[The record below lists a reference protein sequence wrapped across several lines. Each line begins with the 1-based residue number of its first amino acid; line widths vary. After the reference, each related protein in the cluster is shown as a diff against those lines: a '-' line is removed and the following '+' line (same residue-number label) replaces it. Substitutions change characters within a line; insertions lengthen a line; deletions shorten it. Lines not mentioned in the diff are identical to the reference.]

1 MRKEIIKQLERIK
14 AMGIKINYSSLARQM
29 NCDPRTIK
37 NYANGSTKEKRKKV
51 IKESKLDNF
60 KTIIEDKVDTC
71 CATAISIF
79 NFIHKKGY
87 TGKYGLVKK
96 YIRDYKKEQIK
107 KATIRF
113 ETNPGLQAQVDF
125 KERKKLVNMKGEVF
139 EFNIFLFI
147 LGYSRVKYIEL
158 TIDKCQKTVFN
169 CLINAF
175 KSINGITQEI
185 LFDNMATVVDRHNTY
200 IGNVQYNKKFCQFA
214 KDFNFKPVA
223 CKPYR
228 AQTKGKVEALAKL
241 TNRLDVY
248 NNEFETLDELKK
260 IISDVNIELNNEIS
274 QAINATP
281 NSRLEK
287 EKSFLLPLPKENIIE
302 SYLEKNTEY
311 KVSKESMITYLGNKY
326 SVPTSYIGKLVRV
339 KIDSENNRMNIFYN
353 DDLLVTH
360 QISDKL
366 LNYKKEHVIQI
377 LKSDAFKY
385 KSIEDIEKNIEE
397 NLRHMDILL
406 N

>member
-1 MRKEIIKQLERIK
+1 M
-14 AMGIKINYSSLARQM
+14 
-29 NCDPRTIK
+29 
-37 NYANGSTKEKRKKV
+37 
-51 IKESKLDNF
+51 
-60 KTIIEDKVDTC
+60 
-71 CATAISIF
+71 
-79 NFIHKKGY
+79 
-87 TGKYGLVKK
+87 
-96 YIRDYKKEQIK
+96 
-107 KATIRF
+107 
-113 ETNPGLQAQVDF
+113 
-125 KERKKLVNMKGEVF
+125 
-139 EFNIFLFI
+139 
-147 LGYSRVKYIEL
+147 
-158 TIDKCQKTVFN
+158 FN

-200 IGNVQYNKKFCQFA
+200 IGHVQYNKKFCQFA

-326 SVPTSYIGKLVRV
+326 SVPTSFIGKLVRV